1 MTLPVT
7 MRLYAA
13 ARSAAGF
20 SELEVPADDLEHIL
34 DLLSLDNPRLSQV
47 FAQCSFLIN
56 GVAVHDKKIEVT
68 AGSTVDILPPFAGG

>member
-1 MTLPVT
+1 

-13 ARSAAGF
+13 ARSAAGY
-20 SELEVPADDLEHIL
+20 SELEVSPDKLEHIL
-34 DLLSLDNPRLSQV
+34 ASLAIENPRLSQV

-56 GVAVHDKKIEVT
+56 GVVVHDVQAVVA